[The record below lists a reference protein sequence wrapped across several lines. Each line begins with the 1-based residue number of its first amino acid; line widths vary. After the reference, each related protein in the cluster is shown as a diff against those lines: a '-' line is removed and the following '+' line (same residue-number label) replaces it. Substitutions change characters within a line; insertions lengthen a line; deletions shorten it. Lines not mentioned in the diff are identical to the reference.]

1 MPYSFIVP
9 NSLRLIGTARIL
21 TPPAST
27 EQKNY
32 QLKSLPSNV
41 LSLNVSFCM
50 DTHLTPW
57 TDENNAID
65 LEIVDYH

>member
-1 MPYSFIVP
+1 MQQQSKTHRREEWDYDQYPDRQRY
-9 NSLRLIGTARIL
+9 R
-21 TPPAST
+21 T

-50 DTHLTPW
+50 DTHLTPIP
-57 TDENNAID
+57 TLAGGSFVATSN
-65 LEIVDYH
+65 

>member
-50 DTHLTPW
+50 DTHLTLK
-57 TDENNAID
+57 TAGIVLIH
-65 LEIVDYH
+65 LEITSN